1 MNALEGSS
9 KDKNT
14 RMENLKPSKQV
25 GSGGQ
30 DDNVPFGFIS
40 YDGSVVK
47 KQFRRAHFFENSDRN
62 TVPPSRGRI
71 TSDYG
76 RYDMASAQAERENL
90 VKEFNPRQT
99 IQSDYGH
106 YHTTNTNIPQSEV
119 VEILK
124 TVNFPTD
131 KNSSQSD
138 MSTIGKD
145 DVSSILSDQIS
156 DSKSIQSSLLSAQL
170 SDHKNVQYE
179 QVLPTQQVPKLPF
192 SFNPLGSWMN
202 PNKRNHVISKSAKN
216 PSPILSPKSKRR
228 STTKDGVS
236 PTLSPKSVQFG
247 KAYYY

>member
-76 RYDMASAQAERENL
+76 RYDMASAQAERANL